1 MISSSHAFAY
11 PAFRR
16 YYIGAVLGTNGGWI
30 SRVVMAWLAWDLTG
44 SATFVGLIA
53 AASLMPVAL
62 FGPIFGAIIDRMETR
77 RAFRRVTLALV
88 LVPMVLT
95 GLLAFGL
102 LGPGALLATA
112 LGFGIVMSAYHPVR
126 QSIGPRLVEREAIG
140 SVVALAALNF
150 NIGRL
155 LAPALGGAMIAGVGI
170 LPTAALGVVM
180 VLPNALIAPTLT
192 PREDAAK
199 APTRLLADL
208 TEGFRLV
215 LSRVAIL
222 RPMLFGML
230 GLGLVRG
237 MAEIL
242 ALVADGEF
250 QRGATGLGLMISCVG
265 GGALFAA
272 LVKVALPTRNMA
284 APGRIWPLMLL
295 GFGAVLGLTMAPIF
309 ELALI
314 PAALIG
320 FVSTNLGVSMQVAVQ
335 SDLEDHMRG
344 RVMSIWML
352 ANTGGAS
359 AMAFGLSAL
368 SDLIGLDLAAVIM
381 VGLAAVAVSV
391 AALKTR

>member
-1 MISSSHAFAY
+1 M
-11 PAFRR
+11 
-16 YYIGAVLGTNGGWI
+16 
-30 SRVVMAWLAWDLTG
+30 
-44 SATFVGLIA
+44 
-53 AASLMPVAL
+53 
-62 FGPIFGAIIDRMETR
+62 
-77 RAFRRVTLALV
+77 
-88 LVPMVLT
+88 
-95 GLLAFGL
+95 
-102 LGPGALLATA
+102 
-112 LGFGIVMSAYHPVR
+112 
-126 QSIGPRLVEREAIG
+126 EREAIG